1 MVSVELDHI
10 AIGTNK
16 QTNIQ
21 SYNKNSNH
29 IAIGCNR
36 SVLIYDTDNKLL
48 HILNGHKAII
58 TCLQYQDN
66 SKNNQLIT
74 CSEDGSFIIWE
85 DYKLFQKIQIN
96 NMEKDTMHSINSVS
110 YRNNCL
116 LIGDSNGVFRIFEN
130 GQDWNLIKEFK
141 VNERLHPLCSEMI
154 NVEKDKYIIFI
165 GGTSVDLFVYTFELE
180 TKELHL
186 QAQLK
191 GHEDW
196 IKCMDYIKIS
206 DDRWLLATGS
216 QDRYIRI
223 WNLEFKD
230 PEALE
235 NEIKKN
241 KMVLL
246 NNKKFPI
253 KFQDGKDQMAIN
265 FDSLI
270 MGHDDWIQ
278 CVKFHPNNQKLQ
290 LLSATANTELMIW
303 EVDKKSDI
311 WVCNNRLGEISAKG
325 STTATGSSGGFW
337 SCFWII
343 NEKYSNESNKEFIYT
358 SGKTGSWRCWSRVVN
373 KEIIKEDTPELQVQ
387 SLEEEE
393 AEEEKKLE
401 LIFEDNY
408 YAQDWEQELF
418 ILGPTL
424 ECNGLSWE
432 ATKGEYLLST
442 SLDQTT
448 RLYAKNLTSADK
460 EWREFARPQIH
471 GYDLTNIE
479 SISPTEFVS
488 AGEEKII
495 RIFKEPK
502 NVANILKKFSNIEFN
517 TNDVSQIAS
526 MPTLG
531 LSNKA
536 GEVDSNQEEGIN
548 AATDNDMIN
557 NILDNLSK
565 PPLEDQLQRFTL
577 YPEIEKLY
585 GHGFEISCFDY
596 NKSLNIL
603 ASCNKS
609 NTKKN
614 SQIKIF
620 NLDDYTLIDNI
631 IMEFHNL
638 TITSLKFS
646 PCGEYLLSCSRD
658 RTWCVWKKSV
668 SDEGKLN
675 FEIFKSNMKPHSKI
689 IWDCE
694 WLPKQFDENGFVTVS
709 RDKTV
714 KYWSFNKTKD
724 DYELVSSLRFK
735 EPVTAVSV
743 YNTLINDGNDI
754 LLCAGLNDGDLRLLT
769 LGSQDKKIVEY
780 TNLQFGLGKPCD
792 RINKLRF
799 NQMKTSEDGS
809 IYLATSSKDTSLR
822 IYKIS
827 LL

>member
-21 SYNKNSNH
+21 SFNKNSKH
-29 IAIGCNR
+29 VAIGCHR
-36 SVLIYDTDNKLL
+36 SVLIYDTNNKLQ
-48 HILNGHKAII
+48 HILNGHKNVV
-58 TCLQYQDN
+58 TCMQYQDDT
-66 SKNNQLIT
+66 KNNQLIT
-74 CSEDGSFIIWE
+74 CSEDGSFIIWNN
-85 DYKLFQKIQIN
+85 YKLHKKIQIN
-96 NMEKDTMHSINSVS
+96 NMEKDVMHSINSIS
-110 YRNNCL
+110 YRNKCL
-116 LIGDSNGVFRIFEN
+116 LIGDSDGVFRIFEN
-130 GQDWNLIKEFK
+130 GEDWTLVKEFK

-154 NVEKDKYIIFI
+154 NVIDDKYIIFI
-165 GGTSVDLFVYTFELE
+165 GGTSVDLFVYAFDLKTNELN
-180 TKELHL
+180 L

-196 IKCMDYIKIS
+196 VKCMDFIKIS
-206 DDRWLLATGS
+206 DEKWLLATGS

-230 PEALE
+230 AESLQ
-235 NEIKKN
+235 NELKKN

-253 KFQDGKDQMAIN
+253 KFQDSKNQMSIN

-278 CVKFHPNNQKLQ
+278 CIKFHPSPEKLQ

-311 WVCNNRLGEISAKG
+311 WVCNNRLGEISSKG

-343 NEKYSNESNKEFIYT
+343 NEEYSNDFNKEFIYT
-358 SGKTGSWRCWSRVVN
+358 SGKTGSWRCWSRLVSKFL
-373 KEIIKEDTPELQVQ
+373 KETTPENVEKT
-387 SLEEEE
+387 LEEEE

-401 LIFEDNY
+401 LIFEENY
-408 YAQDWEQELF
+408 YGQNWEQELF
-418 ILGPTL
+418 VVGPTR
-424 ECNGLSWE
+424 ECNGLSWD
-432 ATKGEYLLST
+432 ASKGEYLLAT

-448 RLYAKNLTSADK
+448 RLYAKNLKSSEK

-479 SISPTEFVS
+479 SISASEFIS

-502 NVANILKKFSNIEFN
+502 NVANILKKFSNISFDEN
-517 TNDVSQIAS
+517 QVSQIAS

-536 GEVDSNQEEGIN
+536 GEADASAEEGIN
-548 AATDNDMIN
+548 ADTDNDMIN
-557 NILDNLSK
+557 SILNNLSK

-585 GHGFEISCFDY
+585 GHGFEISCFDF

-620 NLDDYTLIDNI
+620 NLNDYTLMDTIT
-631 IMEFHNL
+631 MEFHNL

-646 PCGEYLLSCSRD
+646 PCGDYLLSCSRD
-658 RTWCVWKKSV
+658 RTWCVWKKNITN
-668 SDEGKLN
+668 EGKLN
-675 FEIFKSNMKPHSKI
+675 FEIFKYNLKPHSKI

-694 WLPKQFDENGFVTVS
+694 WLPREFDNNGFVTVS

-714 KYWSFNKTKD
+714 KYWSFNEEKQ
-724 DYELVSSLRFK
+724 DYELICSLRFK
-735 EPVTAVSV
+735 EPVTSVSV
-743 YNTLINDGNDI
+743 YNTLLFDTKDL
-754 LLCAGLNDGDLRLLT
+754 LLCVGLNDGDLRLLT
-769 LGSQDKKIVEY
+769 LNNAIKAFVEY
-780 TNLQFGLGKPCD
+780 SDLQFGLGKPCD
-792 RINKLRF
+792 RINKIKF
-799 NQMKTSEDGS
+799 NQFSNQEENKVYM
-809 IYLATSSKDTSLR
+809 ATSSKDTSLR

-827 LL
+827 LV